1 MMKRLI
7 FAVTMLCVSHAGN
20 ADTPPL
26 ILTGKL
32 SSSNVQTVTAPRTD
46 RWQIQLQW
54 MIEEG
59 SVVSP
64 GDVIAVFDSGSVDT
78 QLEQNEDNLAT
89 QQLSLKTEKMT
100 LDQAVRDAEAALNI
114 ADLEVEKA
122 RIEAS
127 IQTND
132 ISDYDKGQYKLALE
146 RALVEQ
152 FKAQQ
157 TLQQKQSERTTSLEK
172 AQIEITKLEETI
184 EYQRYLLTRLQV
196 KASISGVVSHMYHP
210 WNNEKITAG
219 TTLRAAMKVLEVQDT
234 SGFNI
239 DAWVHEIDADR
250 IQVGQ
255 QASITLDAYPQTQFS
270 AKVATIVS
278 QPEKKSGWG
287 DSAYYQLQLAFA
299 ALPQQ
304 KLLPGMSV
312 RVVFPREEITHAN

>member
-1 MMKRLI
+1 MNRLLI
-7 FAVTMLCVSHAGN
+7 SMIMLCCSPNVL
-20 ADTPPL
+20 ADVPPL

-46 RWQIQLQW
+46 RWQIQVQW

-59 SVVSP
+59 SVVKP
-64 GDVIAVFDSGSVDT
+64 GDVITVFDSGSVDT

-89 QQLSLKTEKMT
+89 QQLSLKTETMT
-100 LDQAVRDAEAALNI
+100 LDQAVRDAEAALKV
-114 ADLEVEKA
+114 ADLQVEKA

-157 TLQQKQSERTTSLEK
+157 ALQQKQSERATSLEK
-172 AQIEITKLEETI
+172 AQIEIVKLEETI

-196 KASISGVVSHMYHP
+196 KANISGVVSHMYHP

-219 TTLRAAMKVLEVQDT
+219 TTLRAAMKVMEVQDT

-250 IQVGQ
+250 IQAGQ
-255 QASITLDAYPQTQFS
+255 QAIVTLDAYPQQQFS
-270 AKVATIVS
+270 ATVATIVS
-278 QPEKKSGWG
+278 QPAKKSGWG
-287 DSAYYQLQLAFA
+287 DSAYYQLQLAFES
-299 ALPQQ
+299 LPRQ

-312 RVVFPREEITHAN
+312 RVVFPSEELAHAN